1 MTETNKQRQRNAKII
16 QKWTEKER
24 TLLFG
29 EIKHL
34 LLKELS
40 LLKKHPKIP
49 GNELFDAILKSC
61 FRLVTG

>member
-1 MTETNKQRQRNAKII
+1 MTETNKQRQRNAKIV
-16 QKWTEKER
+16 QKWREKER

-34 LLKELS
+34 LLKKLS